1 MQYVLEL
8 AFVVIQFRVFE
19 ISNFKCTKVSSVYES
34 ETEREEKESK
44 KKGKKK
50 QVMNGGQENAMI
62 LCRFQFIIRIF
73 CLLFYTHAHA
83 HTHT

>member
-1 MQYVLEL
+1 MQNVLEL

-34 ETEREEKESK
+34 ETEREVKESK
-44 KKGKKK
+44 KNAKICMPNCRKK

-62 LCRFQFIIRIF
+62 LYSFQFI
-73 CLLFYTHAHA
+73 
-83 HTHT
+83 